1 MSNLGSGHPLSPLA
15 RLPGRP
21 SRPSRAAEHSVLGR
35 LMVRPGWRPLAVAHT
50 HADWIG
56 HCTPCSSASEQGN
69 CVHSVRCSYILPTY
83 PIGYGLTQP
92 RVHLGYRIVMFDT
105 RKAIWIPL
113 F

>member
-1 MSNLGSGHPLSPLA
+1 NLGSGHPLSPLA

-69 CVHSVRCSYILPTY
+69 CVRSVRCSYTYCSPDARIASRMGIVSFVFVCMLP
-83 PIGYGLTQP
+83 
-92 RVHLGYRIVMFDT
+92 H
-105 RKAIWIPL
+105 
-113 F
+113 